1 MTDIRHM
8 AVDWLTG
15 NFYFVD
21 HTSDTIFVCNFNGT
35 VCVTLIDLDL
45 HNPMAVAV
53 DPTLG

>member
-1 MTDIRHM
+1 MTDVQQM

-21 HTSDTIFVCNFNGT
+21 RISDTIFVCNYNGT

-45 HNPMAVAV
+45 HNPTSVAV
-53 DPTLG
+53 DPSSG